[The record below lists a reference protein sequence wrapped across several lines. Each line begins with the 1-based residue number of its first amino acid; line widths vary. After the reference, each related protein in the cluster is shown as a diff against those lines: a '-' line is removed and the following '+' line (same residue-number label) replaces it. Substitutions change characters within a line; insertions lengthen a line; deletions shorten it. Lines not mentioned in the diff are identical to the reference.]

1 MLCVNVGEVA
11 SISLRGNKKLLKIH
25 RIQQKLRRLVLS
37 KTGPNIPK
45 TKKQHPSHKI
55 LHKLPKILKARP
67 TVPRTN

>member
-1 MLCVNVGEVA
+1 MLCINVGEVA

-25 RIQQKLRRLVLS
+25 RIQQELRRLILP

-45 TKKQHPSHKI
+45 TKKQHPSNKI
-55 LHKLPKILKARP
+55 LHKLPKILKTRP